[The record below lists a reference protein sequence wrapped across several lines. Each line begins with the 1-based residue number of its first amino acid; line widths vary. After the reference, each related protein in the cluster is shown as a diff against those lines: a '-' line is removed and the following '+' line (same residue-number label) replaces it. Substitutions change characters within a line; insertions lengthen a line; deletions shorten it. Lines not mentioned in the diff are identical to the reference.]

1 MSEPIEEVKPT
12 TEDSTTANETT
23 TENVS
28 MPSKTSFDEFENPYE
43 LSPSVDPPVENQEVP
58 APTEEITE
66 TEESKPTESTEN
78 QESSANTPV
87 APENQEVPVPTE
99 EITETEESKPAESTE
114 NQESSA
120 STPVAPKN
128 DYGTSKSYAEE
139 RLLLDAKI
147 LNAETSPV
155 LSSPSPTTPLSSPPS
170 VTSPSGDSR
179 FSSLKRK
186 VIHDNLLQET
196 DDVIKELDIDILILT
211 TAGKPVY
218 WNKGSEEEQGSM

>member
-1 MSEPIEEVKPT
+1 MHNHLVNLTVPASPLLPSLLHSMSEPIEEVKPT

-87 APENQEVPVPTE
+87 AP
-99 EITETEESKPAESTE
+99 
-114 NQESSA
+114 
-120 STPVAPKN
+120 KN

-196 DDVIKELDIDILILT
+196 DDVIKELDIDVLILT